1 MKMTKYYIV
10 SNLQILISAVLAAVL
25 SASLIVINTAV
36 NNYFEL
42 PVVSMTADGK
52 CATVTNFKN
61 GEAFTCNDVGMLLR
75 NYRVKKQ

>member
-36 NNYFEL
+36 NNYFEQ
-42 PVVSMTADGK
+42 PVVLLTSDGK
-52 CATVTNFKN
+52 CVSVTNFKN
-61 GEAFTCNDVGMLLR
+61 GESYTCNDIGMLLR
-75 NYRVKKQ
+75 NYRVKKD

>member
-1 MKMTKYYIV
+1 MNKYYVV
-10 SNLQILISAVLAAVL
+10 SNLQIVISALLAAIL
-25 SASLIVINTAV
+25 TASLIVINTAV

-52 CATVTNFKN
+52 CAVVTNFKN

-75 NYRVKKQ
+75 NYRTKKE